1 MTGGTAQVATGS
13 RLSLDY
19 CGEWFHVEAG
29 ETFTVGREGDLQ
41 VDDNP
46 FLHRRL
52 LVFEEIDGLWWVA
65 NTGSRL
71 SATVCDASTGAQS
84 WLPPGARLPIVFAVT
99 TVVFT
104 AGPTTYE
111 LLVHVDRPT
120 YTEPPRD
127 PVGGETTIGTVQLTV
142 SQRQLIVSLAEPMLR
157 REGSTVSEIPTNA
170 DAAARLG
177 WAITRF
183 NRKLDNVCDKLDKQG
198 VAGLRGGPGKL
209 ASNRR
214 TRLVEYAVGSRLVT
228 PEDLVLLDLPEGD
241 LP

>member
-1 MTGGTAQVATGS
+1 MKS
-13 RLSLDY
+13 RLSVDY

-29 ETFTVGREGDLQ
+29 EVFTVGREGDLQ

-52 LVFEEIDGLWWVA
+52 LVLEELDGLWWVA
-65 NTGSRL
+65 NAGSRI
-71 SATVCDASTGAQS
+71 SATVCDAATGTQS

-99 TVVFT
+99 TIVFT

-111 LLVHVDRPT
+111 LVVHANRPA
-120 YTEPPRD
+120 YSEPARG
-127 PVGGETTIGTVQLTV
+127 PVGGDTTIGMVKLTL
-142 SQRQLIVSLAEPMLR
+142 SQRQLVVALAEPMLR
-157 REGSTVSEIPTNA
+157 REGSTVSEIPSNA
-170 DAAARLG
+170 EAAARLG

-198 VAGLRGGPGKL
+198 VVGLRGGPGRL

-228 PEDLVLLDLPEGD
+228 AQDLVLLDLPEED
-241 LP
+241 AP

>member
-1 MTGGTAQVATGS
+1 AVGLAGA
-13 RLSLDY
+13 
-19 CGEWFHVEAG
+19 WFHAEPDA
-29 ETFTVGREGDLQ
+29 ELTIGREGAVQ
-41 VDDNP
+41 VADTP

-52 LVFEEIDGLWWVA
+52 LHLGRSDGLWWVS

-84 WLPPGARLPIVFAVT
+84 WLPPGARLPLVFAVT

-111 LLVHVDRPT
+111 LLVHVDQPT
-120 YTEPPRD
+120 YTEPP
-127 PVGGETTIGTVQLTV
+127 PVQVGDETTIGAVDATVT
-142 SQRQLIVSLAEPMLR
+142 QRQAIVALAEPMRR
-157 REGSTVSEIPTNA
+157 REGSSVSEIPSSA
-170 DAAARLG
+170 QAAERLG
-177 WAITRF
+177 WALTRF

-198 VAGLRGGPGKL
+198 VAGLRGGPGRL

-228 PEDLVLLDLPEGD
+228 SADLVLLDLPDQEV
-241 LP
+241 PS

>member
-1 MTGGTAQVATGS
+1 MHVVTGG
-13 RLSLDY
+13 RLAVDFA
-19 CGEWFHVEAG
+19 GEWSYAAPG
-29 ETFTVGREGDLQ
+29 EELTVGREGDIQ

-52 LVFEEIDGLWWVA
+52 LHLGHTDGLWWIT

-84 WLPPGARLPIVFAVT
+84 WLPPGARLPLVFAVT

-111 LLVHVDRPT
+111 LVVHADEPT

-127 PVGGETTIGTVQLTV
+127 PVGGDTTIGSVQLTI
-142 SQRQLIVSLAEPMLR
+142 SQRQIIVALAEPMLR
-157 REGSTVSEIPTNA
+157 REGSTVSEIPSNA

-183 NRKLDNVCDKLDKQG
+183 NRKLDIVCDKLDKHG

-214 TRLVEYAVGSRLVT
+214 TRLVEYAVGTRLVT
-228 PEDLVLLDLPEGD
+228 AADLVLLDLPDPEV
-241 LP
+241 PA

>member
-1 MTGGTAQVATGS
+1 MTN
-13 RLSLDY
+13 RLSVDFA
-19 CGEWFHVEAG
+19 GEWSHVEPG
-29 ETFTVGREGDLQ
+29 EELTVGRDGDIQ

-52 LVFEEIDGLWWVA
+52 LHLSFADGLWWIT

-84 WLPPGARLPIVFAVT
+84 WLPPGSRLPLVFAVT

-111 LLVHVDRPT
+111 LQIHADQPT

-127 PVGGETTIGTVQLTV
+127 PVGGDTTIGSVELTL
-142 SQRQLIVSLAEPMLR
+142 SQRQLVVALAEPMLR
-157 REGSTVSEIPTNA
+157 REGSTVSEIPSNG
-170 DAAARLG
+170 AAAERLG
-177 WAITRF
+177 WTITRF
-183 NRKLDNVCDKLDKQG
+183 NRKLDNVCDKLDKLG
-198 VAGLRGGPGKL
+198 VAGLRGGPGRL

-228 PEDLVLLDLPEGD
+228 ADDLALLDLPGD
-241 LP
+241 A